1 MRTMRAVATVAI
13 GCAAGLFG
21 AVTVEG
27 LGGCWPLALLG
38 FLAVGAAVGS
48 WVWRGRLGTFVPDQ
62 CPRAL
67 KIGSLI
73 ATIVGL
79 VQLARLAV
87 FIIDPTQVN
96 ASILP
101 SSEWER
107 RHSCVSSYY
116 VAAEAIDRTP
126 NVYDDALYSI
136 ANPDPAAPR
145 KPRLLDGF
153 RVDVYEYPTPF
164 LLLPRAVDVAA
175 SDFLHFRSIWFG
187 LNGSAALLALLAVAS
202 LLAPAVRTRALLY
215 APLVFAAFPF
225 GSVLQKGNAQILVI
239 ALAMLA
245 MVLFDRRRYALG
257 GVLLAFAMVSKL
269 YPGMLVVYLLA
280 RRDWRAVGWTIAWS
294 MALVVA
300 SILDTGW
307 APLAAFLAHLPR
319 LLGGEAFPAFKNPA
333 AVAIN
338 YSIPG
343 LVLKLKLFGVPAMS
357 FAISKLVGW
366 VYTLAVVATTI
377 VLARR
382 EREATR
388 VTVWLAIL
396 ILATLRSPFL
406 PQAYAGYPPVWLL
419 TLLAAM
425 AVPSPRVL
433 ALVLA
438 TWLGL
443 NIFVAMD
450 WSIDPRWMSLIVAV
464 PQTIAIA
471 LTIRA
476 LYAEDVSAHPPRINK
491 EKFHG

>member
-1 MRTMRAVATVAI
+1 MQAVAAVAI
-13 GCAAGLFG
+13 GCAAGIFG
-21 AVTVEG
+21 GVTVEG
-27 LGGCWPLALLG
+27 LGDSWPLALLG
-38 FLAVGAAVGS
+38 FLAVGAVVAR
-48 WVWRGRLGTFVPDQ
+48 WVWRGGLGTFVPDG

-73 ATIVGL
+73 ATLVAL

-87 FIIDPTQVN
+87 FMIDPAQVN

-107 RHSCVSSYY
+107 RHSCMSSYY

-126 NVYDDALYSI
+126 NVFDDALYSI
-136 ANPDPAAPR
+136 PNPDPHARRQPR
-145 KPRLLDGF
+145 MLDGF

-164 LLLPRAVDVAA
+164 LLLPRAVDVVA

-187 LNGSAALLALLAVAS
+187 LNGSAALIALLAVAG
-202 LLAPAVRTRALLY
+202 LLAPPVRTRAFLY
-215 APLVFAAFPF
+215 APLVLAAFPF
-225 GSVLQKGNAQILVI
+225 GSVLQKGNAQVLVI
-239 ALAMLA
+239 AIAMLA

-257 GVLLAFAMVSKL
+257 GVLLAFATVSKL
-269 YPGMLVVYLLA
+269 YPGMFVVYLLA

-294 MALVVA
+294 VALVVA
-300 SILDTGW
+300 SVVDTGW
-307 APLAAFLAHLPR
+307 APLAAFLDHLPR
-319 LLGGEAFPAFKNPA
+319 LLGGEAFPAFKVPV

-343 LVLKLKLFGVPAMS
+343 LVLKLKLFGVPGMS

-366 VYTLAVVATTI
+366 VYTLGVLTTTI

-406 PQAYAGYPPVWLL
+406 PQAYAAYPPVWLL

-450 WSIDPRWMSLIVAV
+450 WPLDPRWISLIIAV

-476 LYAEDVSAHPPRINK
+476 LYADEVSDHPPRINK